1 MEAYTDFAEVYDTFM
16 GDVPYEEWADFLA
29 SLIEAYGVSR
39 PVREPGEMQELE
51 EAPESG
57 YIQELEEA
65 PESGYIPEFEEVSEF
80 EEVPESGEV
89 QELEEAPESGEV
101 QDFEE
106 VQEEPGVTEDAL
118 ISERNLVLDL
128 GCGTGTIT
136 ELLYEKGYDMIG
148 VDSSEEMLQI
158 ALDKKFETRSDIL
171 YLCQD
176 MRELDLYS
184 TVGTVVSVCDSLN
197 YLLMDEDV
205 LQTFH
210 LVNNYL
216 FPGGIFIFDF
226 NTIYKYE
233 EVIGDTTIAENRE
246 DCSFIWENFYSCED
260 HINEYDVT
268 VFERQEDDLYRRF
281 TETHYQRG
289 YTLEEMKTF
298 LEKAGLIFVTA
309 LDEKT
314 HKAPTETSERIYVIA
329 REYGKQ

>member
-65 PESGYIPEFEEVSEF
+65 PESGYIQEF

-89 QELEEAPESGEV
+89 QELEEALESGEV
-101 QDFEE
+101 QEFEE

-314 HKAPTETSERIYVIA
+314 HEAPTETSERIYVIA
-329 REYGKQ
+329 REHGKQ

>member
-39 PVREPGEMQELE
+39 PVREPGEVQELE
-51 EAPESG
+51 EAPEYGYIQELEEVPESG
-57 YIQELEEA
+57 YIQELEET
-65 PESGYIPEFEEVSEF
+65 
-80 EEVPESGEV
+80 PESGEV
-89 QELEEAPESGEV
+89 QE
-101 QDFEE
+101 FEE

-314 HKAPTETSERIYVIA
+314 HEAPTETSERIYVIA
-329 REYGKQ
+329 REHGKQ

>member
-39 PVREPGEMQELE
+39 PVREPGE
-51 EAPESG
+51 
-57 YIQELEEA
+57 
-65 PESGYIPEFEEVSEF
+65 
-80 EEVPESGEV
+80 V

-101 QDFEE
+101 QEFEE

-329 REYGKQ
+329 REHGKQ